1 MPQANGLQFTAR
13 VGEFP
18 SDVFSVVGFA
28 LTEALS
34 ELFHGRLQLASTDP
48 AIGAADVLEQP
59 VELMVWQDGNPLR
72 RFAGVVSEFVR
83 GDSGH
88 RRTRY
93 ELVIQPPLWRLGLMH
108 NS

>member
-1 MPQANGLQFTAR
+1 MPQANGLQFTVR

-48 AIGAADVLEQP
+48 AIGAADVLEEP
-59 VELMVWQDGNPLR
+59 VELMVWQDGEP
-72 RFAGVVSEFVR
+72 
-83 GDSGH
+83 
-88 RRTRY
+88 
-93 ELVIQPPLWRLGLMH
+93 
-108 NS
+108 